1 MLLMRH
7 FLLPLFVAILSV
19 STALAQESLGRY
31 IEDPI
36 FPAPRHAYA
45 PQPQDTTARQ
55 DTDTGHAPAYDYWG
69 GLHEGVNVRVDL
81 SAMAGFGHGAP
92 HGAGF
97 GRTIDFLYVSP
108 IKNKWNY
115 TLGLTSTGLNWGGL
129 NYNDV
134 GISGSVN
141 YYPTENI
148 SLSLYGYKSL
158 LSNAHNRLP
167 YYYRGYGYLGG
178 WGNAPFGWGGFPY
191 GGGYDYFNPNSY
203 IGGDV
208 NIRFNNN
215 TWLELH
221 IGAGRWE

>member
-19 STALAQESLGRY
+19 SAAMAQESRDHY
-31 IEDPI
+31 IEDPL
-36 FPAPRHAYA
+36 FPAPRH
-45 PQPQDTTARQ
+45 
-55 DTDTGHAPAYDYWG
+55 AYDYWG

-81 SAMAGFGHGAP
+81 SAMVGFGHGAP

-115 TLGLTSTGLNWGGL
+115 TIGLTSTGLNWGGL

-134 GISGSVN
+134 GVSGSVN
-141 YYPTENI
+141 YYPTDNV

-158 LSNAHNRLP
+158 LNNAHNRLP
-167 YYYRGYGYLGG
+167 YYYGGYEYLGG
-178 WGNAPFGWGGFPY
+178 DA
-191 GGGYDYFNPNSY
+191 
-203 IGGDV
+203 

-221 IGAGRWE
+221 VGAGRWE